1 MCDLRKQNPYF
12 SYPPCRLPPLQKVM
26 DSDPPSHS
34 PPPESLVGYGTATS
48 AIVLALKVLSL
59 RVLLVQDCRKVY
71 GTMLLNLIGERGV
84 HGSILMAIL
93 DMVCGWRE
101 RDMHK
106 GGVITLKDMHAFLST
121 FTLADR
127 SGCSPSMAE
136 EYEDKYLRLLHTMC
150 SDPR

>member
-1 MCDLRKQNPYF
+1 
-12 SYPPCRLPPLQKVM
+12 M
-26 DSDPPSHS
+26 DTDPPS
-34 PPPESLVGYGTATS
+34 PPVAPETLLGYGTPTS

-59 RVLLVQDCRKVY
+59 RVLLVQECRKLY

-93 DMVCGWRE
+93 DMVYGWRE
-101 RDMHK
+101 KDMHK

-127 SGCSPSMAE
+127 SGCSQDMAE
-136 EYEDKYLRLLHTMC
+136 ESEDKYLRLLHTMC
-150 SDPR
+150 SDQR